1 MSENIITINNIDYDF
16 ATFTETQRVA
26 YHVYETTNSL
36 GDSENTDAALAYFI
50 FPISFLRSGRR

>member
-26 YHVYETTNSL
+26 YHVYETTSSL

-50 FPISFLRSGRR
+50 ETQSNN